1 MAAVSSLITVCVN
14 ISMKFIHQSCQ
25 ENSFHYLADF
35 ETTIEEIEEQES
47 QKLNR
52 LIALDAE
59 RSELTQSLKDLKKL
73 KNTVMSPQVLLVD
86 ISNLH
91 RIRLKQKRKKGAP
104 KHWRNHQPPNSLT
117 IHSQIFP
124 LRWQSSRNLQPN
136 RVSIFPFDVQKICSC
151 NFVQTCQSHFV
162 KASERE
168 LTSSNN
174 Y

>member
-1 MAAVSSLITVCVN
+1 
-14 ISMKFIHQSCQ
+14 MKFIHQSCQ

-35 ETTIEEIEEQES
+35 KATIEEQES

-91 RIRLKQKRKKGAP
+91 RIRLKLKRKKG
-104 KHWRNHQPPNSLT
+104 T
-117 IHSQIFP
+117 
-124 LRWQSSRNLQPN
+124 
-136 RVSIFPFDVQKICSC
+136 
-151 NFVQTCQSHFV
+151 
-162 KASERE
+162 
-168 LTSSNN
+168 
-174 Y
+174 